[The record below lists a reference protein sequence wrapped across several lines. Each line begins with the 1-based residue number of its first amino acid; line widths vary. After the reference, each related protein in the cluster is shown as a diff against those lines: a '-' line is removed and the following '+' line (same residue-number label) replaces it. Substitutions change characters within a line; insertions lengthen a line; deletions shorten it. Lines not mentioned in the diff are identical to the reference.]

1 MGEIADAPED
11 SKGKMSK
18 PKGVRNVTQ
27 TGRNRQVV
35 SQSTSKGKRKDDVS
49 SLLPPQKSS
58 ILLQTLS
65 E

>member
-11 SKGKMSK
+11 SKGKRSK

-49 SLLPPQKSS
+49 SLLPP
-58 ILLQTLS
+58 
-65 E
+65 